1 MTWTEP
7 ATWYANLASFYA
19 AAAAF
24 ITDPDGNVLLVKP
37 TYRDHWAF
45 PGGYVDEGEYPH
57 DACAREIREE
67 LGISM
72 AVGSLLVVDWAPP
85 AGQRPRAII
94 SFTFDCGSIAN
105 LDGLDLPGQELEDAA
120 FFSPPEAEQRL
131 PDNVATRVQ
140 AAMNVRNLNAPLY
153 LAGGAV
159 VLPSTVDE
167 AEHKAGPRSRTAKQT
182 GGRVG

>member
-67 LGISM
+67 LGVAL
-72 AVGSLLVVDWAPP
+72 AVGDLLLVDWAPP

-94 SFTFDCGSIAN
+94 SFTFDCGSAAS
-105 LDGLDLPGQELEDAA
+105 LDGFAMPKHELEDIA
-120 FFSPPEAEQRL
+120 FFAPQEAEQRL
-131 PDNVATRVQ
+131 PASVATRVQ
-140 AAMNVRNLNAPLY
+140 AAIHARDQQTPAF
-153 LAGGAV
+153 LAGGR
-159 VLPSTVDE
+159 PSL
-167 AEHKAGPRSRTAKQT
+167 
-182 GGRVG
+182 

>member
-24 ITDPDGNVLLVKP
+24 ITDPAGNVLLVKP
-37 TYRDHWAF
+37 TYRDFWAF

-67 LGISM
+67 LGVAM
-72 AVGSLLVVDWAPP
+72 VVGGLLVVDWAPP
-85 AGQRPRAII
+85 VGQRPRAIV

-105 LDGLDLPGQELEDAA
+105 LDALELPRQELEDVA
-120 FFSPPEAEQRL
+120 FFARREAKQRL
-131 PDNVATRVQ
+131 PENVKARVD
-140 AAMNVRNLNAPLY
+140 AALRARAQHAPVY
-153 LAGGAV
+153 LAGGSAV
-159 VLPSTVDE
+159 PNVLR
-167 AEHKAGPRSRTAKQT
+167 G
-182 GGRVG
+182 

>member
-24 ITDPDGNVLLVKP
+24 ITDPAGNVLLVKP

-67 LGISM
+67 LGISVV
-72 AVGSLLVVDWAPP
+72 VGDLLVVDWAPP
-85 AGQRPRAII
+85 AGQRPRAIV
-94 SFTFDCGSIAN
+94 SFTFDCGSISN
-105 LDGLDLPGQELEDAA
+105 LDSLVLPGQELEDAV
-120 FFSPPEAEQRL
+120 FFSLREAEQHL
-131 PDNVATRVQ
+131 PDNVAPRVR
-140 AAMNVRNLNAPLY
+140 AAMSARDLHAPLY
-153 LAGGAV
+153 LAGGTVVPLSAV
-159 VLPSTVDE
+159 QK
-167 AEHKAGPRSRTAKQT
+167 AEHEAGPRSQTA
-182 GGRVG
+182 

>member
-24 ITDPDGNVLLVKP
+24 ITDPAGNVLLVKP

-57 DACAREIREE
+57 EACAREIREE
-67 LGISM
+67 LGV
-72 AVGSLLVVDWAPP
+72 ALRVGDLLVVDWAPP
-85 AGQRPRAII
+85 AGQRPRALI

-105 LDGLDLPGQELEDAA
+105 FDGFNLAGQELEDIA
-120 FFSPPEAEQRL
+120 FFQRREAERLL
-131 PDNVATRVQ
+131 PDSIATRVH
-140 AAMNVRNLNAPLY
+140 AAIGARNGHAPVY
-153 LAGGAV
+153 LANGSPAPRTCDDAKENKGG
-159 VLPSTVDE
+159 PTS
-167 AEHKAGPRSRTAKQT
+167 
-182 GGRVG
+182 

>member
-24 ITDPDGNVLLVKP
+24 ITDPAGNVLLVKP

-67 LGISM
+67 LGISVV
-72 AVGSLLVVDWAPP
+72 VGELLVVDWAPP
-85 AGQRPRAII
+85 AGQRPRAIV
-94 SFTFDCGSIAN
+94 SFTCDCGSIAN

-120 FFSPPEAEQRL
+120 FFSPKEAEQRL
-131 PDNVATRVQ
+131 PNNVATRVH
-140 AAMNVRNLNAPLY
+140 AVTNARDRQSPLY
-153 LAGGAV
+153 LAGGSV
-159 VLPSTVDE
+159 VPLPSVE
-167 AEHKAGPRSRTAKQT
+167 AAEHEAGARSPTD
-182 GGRVG
+182 

>member
-67 LGISM
+67 LGIS
-72 AVGSLLVVDWAPP
+72 AVVGNLLLVDWAPP

-94 SFTFDCGSIAN
+94 SFTFDCGSFDN
-105 LDGLDLPGQELEDAA
+105 LDGFDLPGQELENVA
-120 FFSPPEAEQRL
+120 FFSRREAEQRL

-140 AAMNVRNLNAPLY
+140 AAMSARDLDAPLY
-153 LAGGAV
+153 LASGSV
-159 VLPSTVDE
+159 VPLPTVNGVQHE
-167 AEHKAGPRSRTAKQT
+167 AGPRSHTT
-182 GGRVG
+182 

>member
-24 ITDPDGNVLLVKP
+24 ITDRAGNVLLVKP

-67 LGISM
+67 LGISVV
-72 AVGSLLVVDWAPP
+72 VGDLLVVDWAPP
-85 AGQRPRAII
+85 AGQRPRAIV

-105 LDGLDLPGQELEDAA
+105 LDGLVLPGQELEDAA
-120 FFSPPEAEQRL
+120 FFSPREAEQRL
-131 PDNVATRVQ
+131 PDNVVARVQ
-140 AAMNVRNLNAPLY
+140 AATSARDLHAPLY
-153 LAGGAV
+153 LAGGSV
-159 VLPSTVDE
+159 VPLPSAHG
-167 AEHKAGPRSRTAKQT
+167 AEHEEGTGSQT
-182 GGRVG
+182 V

>member
-24 ITDPDGNVLLVKP
+24 ITDPAGNVLLVKP

-57 DACAREIREE
+57 GACAREIREE
-67 LGISM
+67 LGISVV
-72 AVGSLLVVDWAPP
+72 VGGLLLVDWAPP
-85 AGQRPRAII
+85 AGQRPRAIV

-105 LDGLDLPGQELEDAA
+105 LDGLVLPGQELEDVA
-120 FFSPPEAEQRL
+120 FFSPQDAAQRL
-131 PDNVATRVQ
+131 PDNVATRVR
-140 AAMNVRNLNAPLY
+140 AATSARDLHAPLY
-153 LAGGAV
+153 LAGGSV
-159 VLPSTVDE
+159 VPMSSADE
-167 AEHKAGPRSRTAKQT
+167 AEHEAGPRPQTA
-182 GGRVG
+182 

>member
-67 LGISM
+67 LGVVV
-72 AVGSLLVVDWAPP
+72 AVGNLLVVDWAPP
-85 AGQRPRAII
+85 AGQRPRAIT
-94 SFTFDCGSIAN
+94 SFTFDCGSVDN
-105 LDGLDLPGQELEDAA
+105 LDGFDLPGQELEDIA
-120 FFSPPEAEQRL
+120 FFSPRDAEQRL
-131 PDNVATRVQ
+131 PGNVATRVQ
-140 AAMNVRNLNAPLY
+140 AAMSARDLHAPLY
-153 LAGGAV
+153 LAGGSGV
-159 VLPSTVDE
+159 PPSSIVRTE
-167 AEHKAGPRSRTAKQT
+167 PEAGPQPQTA
-182 GGRVG
+182 

>member
-24 ITDPDGNVLLVKP
+24 ITDPAGNVLLVKP

-67 LGISM
+67 LGISVV
-72 AVGSLLVVDWAPP
+72 VGDLLVVDWAPP
-85 AGQRPRAII
+85 AGQRPRAIV
-94 SFTFDCGSIAN
+94 SFTFDCGSIHSIDDLA
-105 LDGLDLPGQELEDAA
+105 LPGQELDDAA
-120 FFSPPEAEQRL
+120 FFPSQEAERRL
-131 PDNVATRVQ
+131 PDNVAARVH
-140 AAMNVRNLNAPLY
+140 AAKSARGQHTPQY
-153 LAGGAV
+153 LADGSVVPLSSGDDGG
-159 VLPSTVDE
+159 
-167 AEHKAGPRSRTAKQT
+167 EHEAGPRSQTA
-182 GGRVG
+182 

>member
-24 ITDPDGNVLLVKP
+24 ITDPAGNVLLVKP

-67 LGISM
+67 LGISVV
-72 AVGSLLVVDWAPP
+72 VGGLLVVDWASP
-85 AGQRPRAII
+85 AGKRPRAIV
-94 SFTFDCGSIAN
+94 SFTFECGSTEN
-105 LDGLDLPGQELEDAA
+105 LDGLVLPGQELEEAA
-120 FFSPPEAEQRL
+120 FFSPRDAEQRL
-131 PDNVATRVQ
+131 PDNVATRVH
-140 AAMNVRNLNAPLY
+140 AAMSARERQAPVY
-153 LAGGAV
+153 LADGSV
-159 VLPSTVDE
+159 VPMSSGDG
-167 AEHKAGPRSRTAKQT
+167 AEHEAGTGSQT
-182 GGRVG
+182 M